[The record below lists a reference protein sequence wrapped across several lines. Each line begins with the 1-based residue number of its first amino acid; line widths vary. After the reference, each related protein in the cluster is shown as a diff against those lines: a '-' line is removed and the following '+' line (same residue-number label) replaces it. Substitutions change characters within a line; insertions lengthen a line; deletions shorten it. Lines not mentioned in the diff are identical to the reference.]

1 MSRSILNTARK
12 KLSMAD
18 ISKNYFLQEAVYFL
32 SLLLAVARYGMILQ
46 GHNPALYEFKTIS

>member
-1 MSRSILNTARK
+1 
-12 KLSMAD
+12 MAD
-18 ISKNYFLQEAVYFL
+18 ISQNYSLQEAVYLL